1 MLIIEVNK
9 STLKS
14 AHYLL
19 FVTSTEPLKTQ
30 KIFILGNNALHSAVK
45 EGYLDVTRILLTE
58 SSINAE
64 ACNNKVND

>member
-1 MLIIEVNK
+1 MRTIY
-9 STLKS
+9 
-14 AHYLL
+14 YLL
-19 FVTSTEPLKTQ
+19 RHPPEPLKIQ

-45 EGYLDVTRILLTE
+45 EGHLNVTRILLTE